1 MAEAAL
7 VVCPGRGTYGK
18 AELGYLKRFH
28 SDQAALIGTFDRLRG
43 ARGQPMI
50 GELDGA
56 ERFSPALHTRGDIAS
71 PLIFAASYADF
82 LAIDSKRFDV
92 AAVTG
97 NSMGWYTALAVGGA
111 VGAEQGFRIIDAMG
125 ENSQAGEPGGQVL
138 LTLVDEDWRELPGLR
153 EQVLALAGSIDS
165 RDGCSLYVSIELGGM
180 IVFAGDEPGLAAL
193 LAEAPPTPA
202 REPLRLVNHG
212 PFHTPLM
219 TGSSQRALAQLPSAW
234 FKSPRR
240 PMIDGRGH
248 VWRPFAAEPRA
259 FHDYTFVAQIMETYD
274 FTRAIQVSV
283 KEHAPD
289 RIILLGPGDTLG
301 GAIAQALIAIQWR
314 GLRSKSDFQ
323 EMQSGDPFL
332 ISMGREDQ
340 RGMVAK
346 PSPVR
351 GRGSI

>member
-1 MAEAAL
+1 VAEAAL

-28 SDQAALIGTFDRLRG
+28 ANRGDLFTSFDALRSE
-43 ARGQPMI
+43 RGQPTLA
-50 GELDGA
+50 ELDGA
-56 ERFSPALHTRGDIAS
+56 DRFSPALHTRGDIAS

-82 LAIDSKRFDV
+82 LSIDRSRFDI

-97 NSMGWYTALAVGGA
+97 NSMGWYTALAVAGA

-125 ENSQAGEPGGQVL
+125 ENSQAGEAGGQVL
-138 LTLVDEDWRELPGLR
+138 LTLADEEWRAPPGLR
-153 EQVLALAGSIDS
+153 EQVLALAQAIHA

-180 IVFAGDEPGLAAL
+180 IVFAGNEAGLSAL
-193 LAEAPPTPA
+193 VAEAPRTPA

-219 TGSSQRALAQLPSAW
+219 AGSSERALAQLPAAW
-234 FKSPRR
+234 FGSPVV
-240 PMIDGRGH
+240 PMIDGRSH
-248 VWRPFAAEPRA
+248 VWRPFATPEAA
-259 FHDYTFVAQIMETYD
+259 LHDYTFVAQILETYD
-274 FTRAIQVSV
+274 FTRAIQVAV

-301 GAIAQALIAIQWR
+301 GAIAQALIAIRWR
-314 GLRSKSDFQ
+314 GLESKGDFQ
-323 EMQSGDPFL
+323 DMQADDPFL

-340 RGMVAK
+340 RGMVT
-346 PSPVR
+346 V
-351 GRGSI
+351 